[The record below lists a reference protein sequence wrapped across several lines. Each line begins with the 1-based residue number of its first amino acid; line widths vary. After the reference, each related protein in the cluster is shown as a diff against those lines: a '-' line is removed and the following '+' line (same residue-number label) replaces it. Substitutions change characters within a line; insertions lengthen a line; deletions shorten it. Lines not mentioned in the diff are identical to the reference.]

1 MKFPGDTAEK
11 EQDSITAF
19 RTSVF
24 RMLIFIINFLSGN
37 LSWFIIYVTLTV
49 NYINNTGRWNIKEI
63 TFI

>member
-24 RMLIFIINFLSGN
+24 RMLIFIINFVSGN

-49 NYINNTGRWNIKEI
+49 SYINNTGR
-63 TFI
+63 